1 MDNLNQCGTLEVLQ
15 LRRFD
20 MDTSRDIPL
29 TVEEYEELA
38 RAMQFPEDL
47 EAWDRANTPTLVTL
61 DGDILTVVDRL
72 ITHTN

>member
-1 MDNLNQCGTLEVLQ
+1 
-15 LRRFD
+15 

-47 EAWDRANTPTLVTL
+47 EAWDRTNTPTRVTL

>member
-1 MDNLNQCGTLEVLQ
+1 VWYIGRVVIE
-15 LRRFD
+15 LRKLD
-20 MDTSRDIPL
+20 MDTYRDIQL
-29 TVEEYEELA
+29 TVEQYEELA

-47 EAWDRANTPTLVTL
+47 EAWDRANTPTRVTL